1 MREPR
6 ILITG
11 GGSYL
16 GRNLVPLAAQSHL
29 VCYTFFQNDPLG
41 LAFGEQLDVREA
53 TAVTQRITQFQ
64 PQAIIHTVGSNRGSD
79 MGNVIRQGTQ
89 NVVRAAADVGARLI
103 HLSTDSIFDGLNPPY
118 DETAVPS
125 PVNEYG
131 RAKADAEAIVAAH
144 PNHVIIRTSLIY
156 GLQEI
161 DHGTSWMARAL
172 MAGEPVQLFDN
183 QIRNPVWVETLSR
196 ACLEL
201 TNHDFTGILNV
212 AGRQVMS
219 RAEFSLKM
227 LDYWQIESRDTLS
240 IGPSATGRWPLDCR
254 LDLRQGTAV
263 LTTPL
268 LGVDEAMKGKSN
280 PTTARKLEQG
290 KAAPRGNIRA

>member
-1 MREPR
+1 MSEPR

-16 GRNLVPLAAQSHL
+16 GRHLVPLAAQSHP

-41 LAFGEQLDVREA
+41 LDFAEQVDVREA
-53 TAVTQRITQFQ
+53 TAVTKLITQFQ
-64 PQAIIHTVGSNRGSD
+64 PQVIIHTVGSNRGSD
-79 MGNVIRQGTQ
+79 MGNVIRQGTR
-89 NVVRAAADVGARLI
+89 NVVRAAAEVGARLV

-131 RAKADAEAIVAAH
+131 RAKADAESIVAAH

-156 GLQEI
+156 GLQEM
-161 DHGTSWMARAL
+161 DHGTGWMARAL
-172 MAGEPVQLFDN
+172 AAGEPVQLFDN

-201 TNHDFTGILNV
+201 AAHDFTGILNV
-212 AGRQVMS
+212 AGQQVLS
-219 RAEFSLKM
+219 RAAFALK
-227 LDYWQIESRDTLS
+227 LFDYWHIDNRDTLT
-240 IGPSATGRWPLDCR
+240 IGPSASGHWPLDCR
-254 LDLRQGTAV
+254 LDLRRGTAV

-268 LGVDEAMKGKSN
+268 LGVDDVIKNIRESMVI
-280 PTTARKLEQG
+280 RKLEQG
-290 KAAPRGNIRA
+290 EATPPGNIRA

>member
-1 MREPR
+1 MSKPR

-16 GRNLVPLAAQSHL
+16 GRHLVPLAAQNYQ

-41 LAFGEQLDVREA
+41 MPSGAPLDVREA
-53 TAVTQRITQFQ
+53 AAVTRLVTQFQ
-64 PQAIIHTVGSNRGSD
+64 PQAIIHTVGSNRGRD
-79 MGNVIRQGTQ
+79 MGNVIRQGMQ
-89 NVVRAAADVGARLI
+89 NVAQAAAEVGARLV

-118 DETAVPS
+118 DETAVPT

-131 RAKADAEAIVAAH
+131 RAKADAELIAAAH

-156 GLQEI
+156 GLQEM
-161 DHGTSWMARAL
+161 DHGTAWMARAL
-172 MAGEPVQLFDN
+172 AAGEPVQLFDN
-183 QIRNPVWVETLSR
+183 QIRNPVWVETLSQ

-201 TNHDFTGILNV
+201 IAHNCIGILNI

-219 RAEFSLKM
+219 RAEFALKL
-227 LDYWQIESRDTLS
+227 LDYWQVESRDTLS
-240 IGPSATGRWPLDCR
+240 VGPSVGGRWPLDCR
-254 LDLRQGTAV
+254 LDLRRGTAV

-268 LGVDEAMKGKSN
+268 LGVDEVMQSKSD
-280 PTTARKLEQG
+280 PAPDMKLEQG
-290 KAAPRGNIRA
+290 KASPHDIIRA

>member
-1 MREPR
+1 MSEPR

-16 GRNLVPLAAQSHL
+16 GRHLVPLAAQTYP

-41 LAFGEQLDVREA
+41 LAVGQQLDVREA
-53 TAVTQRITQFQ
+53 AAVTRLITQFQ
-64 PQAIIHTVGSNRGSD
+64 PHVIIHTIGSNRGSD
-79 MGNVIRQGTQ
+79 MGNVIQQGTQ
-89 NVVRAAADVGARLI
+89 NVVQAAAAVGARLV

-118 DETAVPS
+118 DETAVPT

-131 RAKADAEAIVAAH
+131 RAKADAESTVAAH

-156 GLQEI
+156 GLYEM
-161 DHGTSWMARAL
+161 DHGTVWMAHAL
-172 MAGEPVQLFDN
+172 AAGEPVQLFDN

-201 TNHDFTGILNV
+201 TRHNFTGILNV
-212 AGRQVMS
+212 AGRQEMS

-227 LDYWQIESRDTLS
+227 LDFWQVESRETLS
-240 IGPSATGRWPLDCR
+240 IGPSASGRWPLDCR
-254 LDLRQGTAV
+254 LDLRRGTAV

-268 LGVDEAMKGKSN
+268 LGVDEVMKNK
-280 PTTARKLEQG
+280 R
-290 KAAPRGNIRA
+290 